1 MALPDSFI
9 QELLAKNDI
18 EGVVSSYVSVKRRG
32 RNLVG
37 LCPFHGE
44 KTPSFTV
51 YPETSSFYCFGCGAG
66 GDVITFIKRIE
77 NLDYLDAVR
86 FLADRAGMRMPE
98 NTRENDASSRLRLRI
113 LEANREAARLYHQ
126 ALYRPEGQEALA
138 YFHRRGYT
146 DATIRHFGLGFA
158 PPGWD
163 YLLKGLRGKGFTPD
177 ELIAAFLAAKGRNG
191 GAYDIFRNRVIIPII
206 DIRGNVVGFGGRV
219 LDDSKPKYINTENT
233 LAYNKSRHLFALNFA
248 KNAGRELNLCE
259 GYMDVIA
266 MHQAGFTNTVAAL
279 GTAFPEEQIQLIA
292 RYADRV
298 NLIFD
303 ADAAG
308 QKATRRA
315 IDNLRKTGLDVRVVT
330 IPDGKDPDEF
340 IKKNGAA
347 AFKLLLERSAN
358 AVEYRL
364 LELGGAHDL
373 NSPNGKIAYF
383 KEAAKILA
391 ALDSPVERDVYAG
404 RLSETLNISK
414 EAILQ
419 EIRQHSRRQQRA
431 QQRQQLPELRR
442 QEKKTVRKINPEA
455 DAFPRAASAEEG
467 LLGILMLHPDQIA
480 RIGDLLPPEDM
491 VTSFNRELYR
501 RLLERHR
508 QGLLVEL
515 AFLAADYDEQ
525 GMAYLSRLV
534 TQARERAASP
544 EDLTNFAAIIRQ
556 EHALQGM
563 RDPAALTEDSL
574 RDMMETLR
582 EKKQGQDTRKDG
594 IT

>member
-1 MALPDSFI
+1 MALPDSFL
-9 QELLAKNDI
+9 QELLMKSDV
-18 EGVVSSYVSVKRRG
+18 ESVVGSYVALRRRG
-32 RNLVG
+32 RTLVG

-51 YPETSSFYCFGCGAG
+51 YPETASFYCFGCGAG

-98 NTRENDASSRLRLRI
+98 NTHENDAVSRLRLRI
-113 LEANREAARLYHQ
+113 LEANREAARLYHR
-126 ALYRPEGQEALA
+126 ALYQPEGQVALD
-138 YFHRRGYT
+138 YYHRRGYT

-163 YLLKGLRGKGFTPD
+163 YLLKGLRAKGFKQD
-177 ELIAAFLAAKGRNG
+177 ELVAAFLAANGRNG
-191 GAYDIFRNRVIIPII
+191 GAYDVFRNRVIIPII

-233 LAYNKSRHLFALNFA
+233 PAYNKSRNLFALNFA

-279 GTAFPEEQIQLIA
+279 GTAFPDEQIQLLA

-303 ADAAG
+303 ADGAG

-315 IDNLRKTGLDVRVVT
+315 IENLRKTGLDERVVT

-340 IKKNGAA
+340 IKKNGAS

-364 LELGGAHDL
+364 LELGKNHDL
-373 NSPNGKIAYF
+373 QSPNGKVAYF
-383 KEAAKILA
+383 SEAAGILA
-391 ALDSPVERDVYAG
+391 QLDSPVERDVYAG
-404 RLSETLNISK
+404 RLSETLSISK

-419 EIRQHSRRQQRA
+419 EISRVGRKKQAAERRRQ
-431 QQRQQLPELRR
+431 LPDLLR
-442 QEKKTVRKINPEA
+442 QEKKELRQVNPEA
-455 DAFPRAASAEEG
+455 ADNPRAASAEES
-467 LLGILMLHPDQIA
+467 LLGTLILHPDNIA
-480 RIGDLLPPEDM
+480 RISRMLPVEEM
-491 VTSFNRELYR
+491 VTPFNRELYR
-501 RLLERHR
+501 RIVERSR

-525 GMAYLSRLV
+525 GMAYISRMV
-534 TQARERAASP
+534 GQAREKTVTP
-544 EDLTNFAAIIRQ
+544 EEVDSFAAVIRE
-556 EHALQGM
+556 EHALRGM
-563 RDPAALTEDSL
+563 RDPTGLSDESIMDMMAAL
-574 RDMMETLR
+574 RR
-582 EKKQGQDTRKDG
+582 RKQGSQG
-594 IT
+594 SSGS